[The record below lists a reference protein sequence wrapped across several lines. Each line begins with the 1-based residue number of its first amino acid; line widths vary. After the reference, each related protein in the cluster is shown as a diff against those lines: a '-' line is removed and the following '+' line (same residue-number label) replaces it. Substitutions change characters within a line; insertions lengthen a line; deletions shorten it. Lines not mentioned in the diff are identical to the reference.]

1 MKNIA
6 ITENHLYQKAYRSGK
21 HAGTKTVVLYV
32 LKDHKAKR
40 LMLANPQKQYLN
52 RVGLSVSK
60 KIGGAVERNRAK
72 RLIRE
77 AYRTIESEGML
88 KKGFLVVISAR
99 EGINGKK
106 TADVERDLRYALKK
120 TDMLLQFS
128 NAEND

>member
-6 ITENHLYQKAYRSGK
+6 ITENHLYQKAYKSGK
-21 HAGTKTVVLYV
+21 HAGTKTVVVYV
-32 LKDHKAKR
+32 LKDYRAKR

-77 AYRTIESEGML
+77 AYRAIESEGIL
-88 KKGFLVVISAR
+88 KKGFLVVIAAR
-99 EGINGKK
+99 DGINGKK
-106 TADVERDLRYALKK
+106 TADVEKDLRYAFKK
-120 TDMLLQFS
+120 TDMLLQS
-128 NAEND
+128 SDGESV

>member
-6 ITENHLYQKAYRSGK
+6 ITENHLYQKAYRGGK

-40 LMLANPQKQYLN
+40 LMLANPQKRYLN
-52 RVGLSVSK
+52 RVGISVSK

-77 AYRTIESEGML
+77 AYRAIESEGML
-88 KKGFLVVISAR
+88 KKGFLVVIAAR
-99 EGINGKK
+99 DGINGKK
-106 TADVERDLRYALKK
+106 TADVESDLRYAFKK
-120 TDMLLQFS
+120 TDMLLQS
-128 NAEND
+128 VDGERI

>member
-6 ITENHLYQKAYRSGK
+6 ITENHLYQKAYKSGK

-40 LMLANPQKQYLN
+40 LMLANPQKQFLN
-52 RVGLSVSK
+52 RVGISVSK

-72 RLIRE
+72 RLIRA
-77 AYRTIESEGML
+77 AYRAIESEGML
-88 KKGFLVVISAR
+88 KKGFLVVIAAR
-99 EGINGKK
+99 DGINGKK
-106 TADVERDLRYALKK
+106 TADVERDLRYAFKK
-120 TDMLLQFS
+120 TDMLLQLS